1 MLRNRIGKAALVTVR
16 ERCGG
21 LLVLLERHPR
31 LFRVDRI
38 PKNDAVALLP
48 STQAEV
54 SDIIAATK
62 HGSDKD
68 TRACGAVVFRRV
80 CCGSRLTRNSP
91 AVSALQSCRRRPHGH
106 QASVTTTRAAPSRTR
121 QQPALAMRVP
131 H

>member
-48 STQAEV
+48 STSAQVAE
-54 SDIIAATK
+54 IIAATK
-62 HGSDKD
+62 NGNDKD
-68 TRACGAVVFRRV
+68 TR
-80 CCGSRLTRNSP
+80 T
-91 AVSALQSCRRRPHGH
+91 CRRCSH
-106 QASVTTTRAAPSRTR
+106 APVARCCVCGPNR
-121 QQPALAMRVP
+121 C
-131 H
+131 